1 MKYPSI
7 SSYVK
12 QTYPILNWNPDGQCD
27 AWQGKSLHPLS
38 TSKSF
43 PGHSLL
49 SGLGMQILCLDLVPG
64 PPQVKL
70 QLDHSLQ
77 QAQVEDEASLAFK
90 HGS

>member
-1 MKYPSI
+1 M
-7 SSYVK
+7 
-12 QTYPILNWNPDGQCD
+12 
-27 AWQGKSLHPLS
+27 
-38 TSKSF
+38 
-43 PGHSLL
+43 L
-49 SGLGMQILCLDLVPG
+49 SGPGMHILCLDLVPG